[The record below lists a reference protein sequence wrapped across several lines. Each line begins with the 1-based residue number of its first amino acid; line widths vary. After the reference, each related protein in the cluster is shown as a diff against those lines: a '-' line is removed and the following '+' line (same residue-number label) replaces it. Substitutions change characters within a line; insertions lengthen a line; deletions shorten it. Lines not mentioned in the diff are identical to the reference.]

1 MESRCREGTQD
12 QRNLAENRE
21 NSRSGLKHAGEHT
34 ETSPSRLSV
43 PVSPPMSLNKK
54 RIGELEQMN
63 QNWRLWLPGQFE
75 T

>member
-21 NSRSGLKHAGEHT
+21 NSRSGLKHA
-34 ETSPSRLSV
+34 ETSPSRLTV

-54 RIGELEQMN
+54 HIGELEQMN